1 MRITLLNGTPA
12 DARYKNFE
20 LFLEK
25 LAIYLDKDR
34 HTVTNLKL
42 RNMDIKYCTGCFGC
56 WVKTP
61 GECLI
66 ADDSR
71 TVRRESINC
80 DLLVFA
86 SPIIMG
92 FVSAVLKKSM
102 DKMIPLVLPYIE
114 IVEKE
119 CHHRKRYNKYPS
131 VGLILDKPAD
141 NRADDEDIAITRRI
155 FERLSLNLRS
165 SLRLVAFD
173 QTPIEEVINEINHI

>member
-1 MRITLLNGTPA
+1 MQITILNGTPA

-34 HTVTNLKL
+34 HSVTLLKL
-42 RNMDIKYCTGCFGC
+42 RNMDIKYCNGCFGC

-61 GECLI
+61 GECLT

-92 FVSAVLKKSM
+92 FTSAILKKTM
-102 DKMIPLVLPYIE
+102 DKMIPLVHPYIE

-119 CHHRKRYNKYPS
+119 CHHRKRYDKYPPL
-131 VGLILDKPAD
+131 GLILDRPMD
-141 NRADDEDIAITRRI
+141 NRTDDEDIAITRKI

-165 SLRLVAFD
+165 TLRFVIFD
-173 QTPIEEVINEINHI
+173 QTRIEEVVDEINHI

>member
-61 GECLI
+61 GECLT

-71 TVRRESINC
+71 TVRRESVNC

-92 FVSAVLKKSM
+92 FTSAILKKTM
-102 DKMIPLVLPYIE
+102 DKMIPLVHPYIE

-119 CHHRKRYNKYPS
+119 CHHRKRYDKYPPL
-131 VGLILDKPAD
+131 GLILDRPVD
-141 NRADDEDIAITRRI
+141 NRTDDEDIAITRKI
-155 FERLSLNLRS
+155 FERLSLNFRS
-165 SLRLVAFD
+165 TLQFVAFD
-173 QTPIEEVINEINHI
+173 HTPMEEVINEINHI